1 MKIAF
6 KMLRVNNYIIWL
18 RVLIFFLFVIV
29 LSINSFGQNDENTE
43 REYGLT
49 STSRNDPFPHTK
61 LDSTIIQCRK
71 LNEVEEIFSPALWG
85 FDISQSLLK
94 PFENLSQEE
103 MCKII
108 DTAWFKRDTSLLPFL
123 LKIAQ
128 CDTFIYY
135 KYVRKLSI
143 RCLSSFNNVTV
154 KKILIKLLEDKD
166 VGMISA
172 LSLIQLGQTDQSFQ
186 YIQTHYSENN
196 DYDIIP
202 NIVTA
207 LMIIN
212 TPDAIKLLMKISEH
226 KDPSLALD
234 ALAALSMLGN
244 CNFAYLGFCRYITSN
259 IWQVR
264 TKVANCLLYY
274 TGTSDAIHIVNHM
287 YSIEN
292 DSFVLEQIEYALIRF
307 NLKNN

>member
-6 KMLRVNNYIIWL
+6 KMLRLNNYIIWL
-18 RVLIFFLFVIV
+18 RASIFFLFVIV

-43 REYGLT
+43 QEYGLT
-49 STSRNDPFPHTK
+49 ITRRNYPFPHTK

-71 LNEVEEIFSPALWG
+71 LNEVKEIFSPALWG

-94 PFENLSQEE
+94 PFENLSEDE
-103 MCKII
+103 MEKII
-108 DTAWFKRDTSLLPFL
+108 TTAWFKKDTSLLPFL

-128 CDTFIYY
+128 CDTFIDY
-135 KYVRKLSI
+135 KYVRELSV

-172 LSLIQLGQTDQSFQ
+172 LSLVQLGQTDQSFQ
-186 YIQTHYSENN
+186 YIKTHYSEKK

-234 ALAALSMLGN
+234 ALAALSILGN
-244 CNFAYLGFCRYITSN
+244 CNFAYLGFCKYITSN
-259 IWQVR
+259 IWLVR

-274 TGTSDAIHIVNHM
+274 TGTPEAIDIVKNM
-287 YSIEN
+287 YYKEKDN
-292 DSFVLEQIEYALIRF
+292 FVSRQLELILVARF
-307 NLKNN
+307 NL